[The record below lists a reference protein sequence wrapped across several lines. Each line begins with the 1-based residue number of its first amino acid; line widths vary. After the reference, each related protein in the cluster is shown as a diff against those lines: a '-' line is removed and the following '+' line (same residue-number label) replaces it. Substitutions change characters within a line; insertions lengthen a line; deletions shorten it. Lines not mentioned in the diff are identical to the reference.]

1 MTEFRDPVQRAN
13 WKADLINSL
22 LYRQRQMF
30 LEANFIEIMRLS
42 MDFGT
47 QESADIIHGRLTWF
61 AIKTV
66 YIRKKVNRK
75 SSGHDCYRNI
85 LSSHM

>member
-1 MTEFRDPVQRAN
+1 MQRAN
-13 WKADLINSL
+13 WKADLINFL
-22 LYRQRQMF
+22 LYRQRQML

-47 QESADIIHGRLTWF
+47 QESADIIGGRHIWS

-66 YIRKKVNRK
+66 YIKKKVNIK
-75 SSGHDCYRNI
+75 SSVYDCYRNT
-85 LSSHM
+85 L